1 MMMRGGLFLRRFS
14 LLTNR
19 ESFQVF
25 KALNSEQS
33 HNNARSVTNEALR
46 VFKWVDLGTFLQF
59 GQARGQDFQSEIF
72 FVAQAV
78 GAALKDAD
86 FVVEAFDEAEGDF
99 VFRPA
104 VGGDAV
110 PVTLDHCGEL
120 FIWLEALPAQFSFPV
135 VEKATC
141 PCLRLV
147 IPKLVEGLTKD
158 VGRVQALIGVE
169 QKLKAFSAFSRQ
181 VFFVRQQDILLPL
194 DELALRPRDASIF
207 GFADFIEGFAEMAKD
222 VELIEQNGRLRRVA
236 PRRMT
241 KRLPHVHDRQTD
253 FIRVSLA

>member
-1 MMMRGGLFLRRFS
+1 MADIPADRPTGPTCSDCWTTSAPGRLMS
-14 LLTNR
+14 SSST
-19 ESFQVF
+19 
-25 KALNSEQS
+25 
-33 HNNARSVTNEALR
+33 RST
-46 VFKWVDLGTFLQF
+46 
-59 GQARGQDFQSEIF
+59 
-72 FVAQAV
+72 V

-120 FIWLEALPAQFSFPV
+120 FIWLEALPAQLSFPV

-181 VFFVRQQDILLPL
+181 VPSSAASRQVLLPCSVSGVATSKSTASSPNMAWQQ
-194 DELALRPRDASIF
+194 LAPVADKRVLGMVTIGTIIRRESHWQSRVLRND
-207 GFADFIEGFAEMAKD
+207 
-222 VELIEQNGRLRRVA
+222 L
-236 PRRMT
+236 
-241 KRLPHVHDRQTD
+241 H
-253 FIRVSLA
+253 